1 MPKFKKKNPPDAGLT
16 GMWAHP
22 EPRETRTVFSVDGTA
37 LHVREYGDPVLD
49 PIVLVHGWSVALE
62 YWNPQINALAR
73 GNRVVTY
80 DQRGH
85 GRSDVG
91 PRPFSER
98 VLAEDLSA
106 VLAATISPDAPATL
120 VGHSMGGGAILAW
133 AKYFPDEVTRYA
145 DSALLANSAA
155 GLSEGRE
162 GVNRHQDRL
171 SRWLTAIAVAPLP
184 APPRRMGRS
193 MFRKV
198 ALTPEAPLYMAEFGQ
213 RVSATCPPRVRSQW
227 AKVIQRLDASAGVK
241 ALRVPTTVLYGAR
254 DGLLPPSE
262 SARTAE
268 MVRAAGHLDR
278 EIVLPNSGHSSNMQ
292 DADAFN
298 AEIVR
303 LRGLSSRP
311 IGLTSF

>member
-1 MPKFKKKNPPDAGLT
+1 MPKFEEIRPDARLA
-16 GMWAHP
+16 GMLGHP
-22 EPRETRTVFSVDGTA
+22 EPRETRTVHSADGTA

-49 PIVLVHGWSVALE
+49 PIVLVHGWAVALE
-62 YWNPQINALAR
+62 FWNPQINALAG
-73 GNRVVTY
+73 GNRVITY

-85 GRSDVG
+85 GRSEVG
-91 PRPFSER
+91 SRPFGDH

-106 VLAATISPDAPATL
+106 VLAATVAPDAPATV
-120 VGHSMGGGAILAW
+120 VGHSMGGGAVLAW
-133 AKYFPDEVTRYA
+133 AKYFPDDVLRYV
-145 DSALLANSAA
+145 DSALLANTAT
-155 GLSEGRE
+155 GLSDGMETLK
-162 GVNRHQDRL
+162 RHDRL
-171 SRWLTAIAVAPLP
+171 PWWLTVIATVPLP
-184 APPRRMGRS
+184 VPPRRLTRS

-198 ALTPEAPLYMAEFGQ
+198 SLTAEAPLYIVEFGQ
-213 RVSATCPPRVRSQW
+213 RLTESCPARVRARW
-227 AKVIQRLDASAGVK
+227 AKVMLNFDASDGVK

-268 MVRAAGHLDR
+268 LFRATGHLDR
-278 EIVLPNSGHSSNMQ
+278 EVVLDDAGHCGNLQ
-292 DADAFN
+292 KVDEFN

>member
-1 MPKFKKKNPPDAGLT
+1 MPKFKETPPDAEPA
-16 GMWAHP
+16 GMLANP
-22 EPRETRTVFSVDGTA
+22 EPRVTRTVHSADGTA

-62 YWNPQINALAR
+62 FWNPQINALAG
-73 GNRVVTY
+73 GNRVIAY

-85 GRSDVG
+85 GRSDAG
-91 PRPFSER
+91 TRPFSDR

-106 VLAATISPDAPATL
+106 VLVATISPEAPATV
-120 VGHSMGGGAILAW
+120 VGHSMGGGAVLAW
-133 AKYFPDEVTRYA
+133 AKYFPDDVLRYV
-145 DSALLANSAA
+145 DSVLLANTAT
-155 GLSEGRE
+155 GLPGGLETLK
-162 GVNRHQDRL
+162 HQDRL
-171 SRWLTAIAVAPLP
+171 PRWLTTIATAPLP
-184 APPRRMGRS
+184 APPRRLTRS

-198 ALTPEAPLYMAEFGQ
+198 SLTAEAPPYMVEFGQ
-213 RVSATCPPRVRSQW
+213 QLIATCPPRVRSRW
-227 AKVIQRLDASAGVK
+227 AKVMLNFDASDGVR

-268 MVRAAGHLDR
+268 LFRVAGHLAR
-278 EIVLPNSGHSSNMQ
+278 EVVLHDSGHCGSIQN
-292 DADAFN
+292 AEEFN